1 MPRNRRQNGKADV
14 SGDLAFPVPFN
25 EQPKYLQLANR
36 FLEMDLRRNGS
47 GDVVPINRGK
57 RFENSR
63 LKKAS

>member
-36 FLEMDLRRNGS
+36 FLELDQRRNGS
-47 GDVVPINRGK
+47 GNVVPIDEGRRIEAG
-57 RFENSR
+57 R